1 MRDRFRELTSGFIP
15 TPKII
20 GIRHQLLWN
29 PGLKKQLACWFK
41 MFGNVIFKNAK
52 EPSRSSRVQFK
63 SNFRVHQ
70 AGLGLCWLFRV
81 LNVGRGICYMMYRT
95 QDQQPK

>member
-52 EPSRSSRVQFK
+52 EPPRSSRVQFK
-63 SNFRVHQ
+63 SKFPRSPGGPGTLLVVSRFECGQRYLLHD
-70 AGLGLCWLFRV
+70 V
-81 LNVGRGICYMMYRT
+81 
-95 QDQQPK
+95 